1 MCARQRGVSSELVA
15 LLAPV
20 EPVLDR
26 LPGFVV
32 GIDDFELRE
41 RNRQFVLVPVHL
53 DEHIVLAFLHGC
65 HADHLDLFSH
75 LQRRGG
81 SPGSTPCK
89 EGEVDFHF
97 EVVIPAYGPFLF
109 VVGID
114 DGLHGDPMLSGL
126 IRFDLGSSKPLDH
139 CDPLQACGTLTAY
152 HKHSGLDAQPPK
164 CRHIRR
170 STTAAS
176 PSPSTNLSEAW
187 GQATTSVSLPSSRMP
202 TFASEGIGSGTLEK
216 LPPRMFLSVSSQK
229 RVISQIAVAI

>member
-1 MCARQRGVSSELVA
+1 MCVRQRGVSSELIA

-20 EPVLDR
+20 EPIFDR
-26 LPGFVV
+26 LPGLVI
-32 GIDDFELRE
+32 GRDHFELGE
-41 RNRQFVLVPVHL
+41 WNRQFYFVPVHL
-53 DEHIVLAFLHGC
+53 DEHIVFAILYGC
-65 HADHLDLFSH
+65 HADHLDLVSH

-97 EVVIPAYGPFLF
+97 DVVISAYDPFLF

-114 DGLHGDPMLSGL
+114 DGLHGDPVLSDL
-126 IRFDLGSSKPLDH
+126 IRFDLGSSKPLEH

-170 STTAAS
+170 STTAAA
-176 PSPSTNLSEAW
+176 PSPSTNLSEAC
-187 GQATTSVSLPSSRMP
+187 GQATTSASLPSSRFP
-202 TFASEGIGSGTLEK
+202 TFASERIGSGTLEK
-216 LPPRMFLSVSSQK
+216 LPRRMFLSVSS
-229 RVISQIAVAI
+229 RNPSSRRPP